1 MRGLSV
7 EGAEGVVPYGQRP
20 CRVVVLGG
28 GLSGLT
34 AAYRLSRSGS
44 EGQPPPE
51 VVLLEARERV
61 GGAIWTDRE
70 DGFTFEG
77 GADSFITDK
86 PDALELCLE
95 LGLELIPTQDR
106 HRRSFVVHRGRLEPV
121 PEGFVLMAP
130 KRLAPLLTS
139 PILSWRGKLRLL
151 MEPFVPCRS
160 SEELQDES
168 LASFVKRRLGREALE
183 RLVQPLV
190 AGIYTADPNE
200 LSLKATL
207 PRFLEMER
215 SQGGLIRA
223 ARRQERAA
231 RAKARTRPDPSAP
244 DPAGAGA
251 RYGMFVTPAQ
261 GMASL
266 VEALVGA
273 LPPGTLRLRTPV
285 RRIVRT
291 PMATTPAPSSPRDQS
306 SETNDPTR
314 PWRVELLDGPAIEAD
329 AVVLA
334 VEAHAAARLVDG
346 LDSELARL
354 LRSIPYASS
363 AILNL
368 SFRRDQIAHPLNGFG
383 AVVAARENRDLL
395 AVSFTSVKFP
405 HRAPKDHVLMRAFF
419 GGATRPDLFDHDDEA
434 LRQLALSELSGLLG
448 IQGEPI
454 HAKVAR
460 HARAMPQYILGHLD
474 RVEAIEQRVKAI
486 PGLVLAGNALRGV
499 GVPDCVRSATR
510 AAQAVVQRLGLTRT
524 HGA

>member
-1 MRGLSV
+1 M
-7 EGAEGVVPYGQRP
+7 
-20 CRVVVLGG
+20 VVLGG

-34 AAYRLSRSGS
+34 AAYRLSRSGVQ
-44 EGQPPPE
+44 GQPLPE

-86 PDALELCLE
+86 PDALDLCLE
-95 LGLELIPTQDR
+95 LGLELIPTQDH

-130 KRLAPLLTS
+130 KRLTPLLTS
-139 PILSWRGKLRLL
+139 PILSWRGKLRVL
-151 MEPFVPCRS
+151 MEPFIPRRS
-160 SEELQDES
+160 GEDLQDES

-231 RAKARTRPDPSAP
+231 RAHAASRNRPDPAAP
-244 DPAGAGA
+244 DPTGSGA

-266 VEALVGA
+266 IDALAHA

-285 RRIVRT
+285 RRVV
-291 PMATTPAPSSPRDQS
+291 PVPLSSALVEGGEPS
-306 SETNDPTR
+306 R

-329 AVVLA
+329 AVILA

-346 LDSELARL
+346 FDSELARL

-395 AVSFTSVKFP
+395 AVSFTSIKFP
-405 HRAPKDHVLMRAFF
+405 HRAPEGHVLMRAFF
-419 GGATRPDLFDHDDEA
+419 GGATRPDLFEHDDETLRRLA
-434 LRQLALSELSGLLG
+434 LRELSDLLG
-448 IQGEPI
+448 VQGEPI
-454 HAKVAR
+454 HVKVAR

-474 RVEAIEQRVKAI
+474 RVEAIEQRVESH
-486 PGLVLAGNALRGV
+486 PGLALASNALRGV

-510 AAQAVVQRLGLTRT
+510 AAHAVAQQLGLTCSHR
-524 HGA
+524 A